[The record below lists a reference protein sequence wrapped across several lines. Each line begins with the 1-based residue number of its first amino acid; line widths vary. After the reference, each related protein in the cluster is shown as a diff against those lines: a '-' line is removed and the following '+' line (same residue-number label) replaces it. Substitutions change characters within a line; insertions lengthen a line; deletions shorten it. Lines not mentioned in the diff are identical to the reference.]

1 MNFSEF
7 FILKPRFAGV
17 IAVLMILA
25 GLISIAVLP
34 VSQYPN
40 ITPPQIIV
48 TANYPGAGAS
58 VLVDMV
64 AVPIENEINGVDG
77 VLYMSSTASDNGEY
91 KLTVTFD
98 IGTDPDMAQV
108 KVENRLQQVTALL
121 PEVVTQEGL
130 SVETQSANILAF
142 LALESPNGTYDG
154 LYLSNFAYANIQNP
168 LARVEGVGSVNIY
181 GPQYSMRIWL
191 DPVKMASLGLSS
203 NDVVQSVESQNIQ
216 AAIGSIGAAPAG
228 KGANRVLNLTAKGLL
243 NDVADFKEIIVTV
256 SPDGGV
262 VRLKDIAAVEMGADN
277 YQVSASYNNSPSV
290 IMALSQAPN
299 SNALTTMKNLKAQM
313 EKLKKSFP
321 EDMEFKIAYDSTLFV
336 KESILN
342 IISTLIVTFGLV
354 ILVVYLFLQDAKATL
369 IPMITIPVSLIAT
382 FAVIYVL
389 GFNINILTL
398 FALILAIGLVVDDA
412 IIVVERVQYLMQYE
426 KMNSLSAAIQA
437 MRDIGSSIVATTF
450 VLLSIFIPVGLM
462 AGLTGE
468 IYKQFALTI
477 ATAVTFSAVN
487 ALTLSPALCAI
498 FFRREE
504 RMEQRGNIG
513 KTMVQKGYVDS
524 STVSASSDNK
534 KTSALLEGGKI
545 TASSEKNIYSDN
557 EGINGKK
564 ENLAAR
570 FFEGFNKT
578 VDKLKNAYLFI
589 AGYLCVHLGQM
600 ALMLLAVAA
609 VIVFL
614 FFIVPS
620 SFIPQE
626 DEGVLFANLQLPENA
641 SINQTE
647 ALLKQMGEGVLRQK
661 GIQYYM
667 SIAGA
672 SLLGGS
678 GENIGMAVIGLKPW
692 SERTAPDLSLSAIS
706 DNLRL
711 KFGENPDAEVDFFA
725 LPSIP
730 GVGNSDGLSFQLNA
744 LNTEASQQELGQA
757 LDRLLLGINENPAF
771 LYGFSTFDPGSAH
784 LELQVDRT
792 KLESFSVP
800 VSSFFET
807 LQNNLGSRYVNNIT
821 LQGQVNRVIV
831 QAASSFR
838 SNEEDVLNLYVPSQ
852 AGKLLQ
858 VRDFADFKTVMTPQ
872 SVDRFNQYLTASV
885 TAQSAPSVSTG
896 EAIKE
901 IQKLAD
907 SLGGQYEVAWT
918 GLSLQEVE
926 TQGLV
931 FILIAL
937 AFIFGYL
944 FLVALYESWL
954 IAFAVIFT
962 NVFAILGALL
972 GLKLMGLPLS
982 IYAQLGIV
990 LLIGLASKNAILI
1003 VQFIKSYKD
1012 RGETLL
1018 SACLKGAGE
1027 RFRAVVMTA
1036 LTFILGVM
1044 PMVFAKGAGAASQIS
1059 MGTSVFFGM
1068 IAATSVGILFVPS
1081 LFALFDTVALKV
1093 WPSRPPQEIKL
1104 RGETAQD
1111 GKSVFPS
1118 ASSYADSFKESEVLK
1133 KGHVNR
1139 NKIGTDNSVKNGGQK
1154 EYVGLTGGKKEVSGS
1169 ASDDENR
1176 DKKGTLS
1183 PWPSQD
1189 LSMKN
1194 KGKDNSSAGTR
1205 TNSLREDS
1213 LSVSSN
1219 TEDETRQTTDKGEKS

>member
-77 VLYMSSTASDNGEY
+77 ILYMSSTASDNGEY

-228 KGANRVLNLTAKGLL
+228 EGANRVLNLTAKGLL
-243 NDVADFKEIIVTV
+243 NDVADFKEIIVAV

-382 FAVIYVL
+382 FAVIYML

-487 ALTLSPALCAI
+487 ALTLSPALCAL

-504 RMEQRGNIG
+504 GKELEENTVKAEGKKERGE
-513 KTMVQKGYVDS
+513 
-524 STVSASSDNK
+524 A
-534 KTSALLEGGKI
+534 SALLVSPSGNPKASARLKGEG
-545 TASSEKNIYSDN
+545 TAFSPQKSVYSDDIYSGKEGKN
-557 EGINGKK
+557 EKK
-564 ENLAAR
+564 ENLAAK
-570 FFEGFNKT
+570 FFEIFNKA
-578 VDKLKNAYLFI
+578 VDGLKNAYLFI
-589 AGYLCVHLGQM
+589 AEYLCIHLGQM
-600 ALMLLAVAA
+600 VLMLLTATAA
-609 VIVFL
+609 IVFL

-626 DEGVLFANLQLPENA
+626 DEGVLFANLQLSENA

-647 ALLKQMGEGVLRQK
+647 ALLKQMGEGVLRQR

-706 DNLRL
+706 DNLRF
-711 KFGENPDAEVDFFA
+711 KFGENPDAAVDFFA

-744 LNTEASQQELGQA
+744 LNAETSQQELGRA
-757 LDRLLLGINENPAF
+757 LDRLLLGMNENPAF
-771 LYGFSTFDPGSAH
+771 LYGFSTFDSGSAH

-800 VSSFFET
+800 VSGFFET

-831 QAASSFR
+831 QAAAPFR
-838 SNEEDVLNLYVPSQ
+838 SDKEDVLNLYVPSQ
-852 AGKLLQ
+852 TGQLLQ
-858 VRDFADFKTVMTPQ
+858 VRDFADFKTVMTPK

-896 EAIKE
+896 EAIKAV
-901 IQKLAD
+901 QKLAD

-972 GLKLMGLPLS
+972 GLRLMGLPLS

-1068 IAATSVGILFVPS
+1068 ITATSVGILFVPS

-1093 WPSRPPQEIKL
+1093 WPPRPPQEIKL
-1104 RGETAQD
+1104 RGETTQD

-1118 ASSYADSFKESEVLK
+1118 ASSYVDSFKESEVLK

-1194 KGKDNSSAGTR
+1194 KGKRGLKKSAE
-1205 TNSLREDS
+1205 SLTIKR
-1213 LSVSSN
+1213 
-1219 TEDETRQTTDKGEKS
+1219 